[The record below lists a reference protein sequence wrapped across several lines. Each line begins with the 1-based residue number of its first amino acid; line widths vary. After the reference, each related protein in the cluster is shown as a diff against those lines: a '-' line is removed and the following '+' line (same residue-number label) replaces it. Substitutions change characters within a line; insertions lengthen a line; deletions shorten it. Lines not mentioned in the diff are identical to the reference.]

1 MQNKIRETRQN
12 VIILVMNIAIV
23 VFGIIMVICGFVATS
38 NLLDRFSV
46 PNDERS
52 MYYRLNDG
60 DFGQMVNMY
69 HQNVQAGFGDD
80 RQLQE
85 YYGVAEYYEA
95 ASFYKVFLDAG
106 DTARA
111 EREKVK
117 MDAALEKMGGWS
129 IVEQE
134 INKLLGIE

>member
-1 MQNKIRETRQN
+1 MQNKIREMRQN
-12 VIILVMNIAIV
+12 VIIMVMNIVIV
-23 VFGIIMVICGFVATS
+23 VIGIIMVICGFVATS
-38 NLLDRFSV
+38 NLYGRYSM
-46 PNDERS
+46 PNTDRS
-52 MYYRLNDG
+52 MYYCINGG
-60 DFGQMVNMY
+60 DFERMVSMY

-80 RQLQE
+80 RRMQE

-111 EREKVK
+111 EREKAK
-117 MDAALEKMGGWS
+117 MDTALVRMGGWS

-134 INKLLGIE
+134 VRAQLGIE